1 VIAHRGASGY
11 LPEHTL
17 AAKAL
22 AFGLRADY
30 LEQDVVAT
38 RDGHLI
44 VFHDLTLEQTTD
56 VASRYPGRTRP
67 DGRYYCIDFTLQEL
81 RTLNVG
87 ERRATGRTA
96 ARYPKRYPPGAGR
109 FGIVTLEEEIG
120 FVQGLAQSTGRL
132 AGIYPEIKEPAWH
145 RNEGIDVGA
154 RLVETLERFGYRHPE
169 DSVYVQCFDPLEL
182 QRLRRELGCRLKLV
196 QLIDSAHGVP
206 TAVELEAIRAYADA
220 IGPSVS
226 LIYRGMGASGPV
238 LTSLIGDARGA
249 GLAVH
254 AYTFR
259 RDDLPAGIGS
269 FDDLLML
276 FVGQL
281 EVDGLFTDFPDL
293 VVRFIDER
301 MRS

>member
-1 VIAHRGASGY
+1 
-11 LPEHTL
+11 
-17 AAKAL
+17 
-22 AFGLRADY
+22 
-30 LEQDVVAT
+30 
-38 RDGHLI
+38 
-44 VFHDLTLEQTTD
+44 
-56 VASRYPGRTRP
+56 
-67 DGRYYCIDFTLQEL
+67 
-81 RTLNVG
+81 
-87 ERRATGRTA
+87 
-96 ARYPKRYPPGAGR
+96 
-109 FGIVTLEEEIG
+109 
-120 FVQGLAQSTGRL
+120 
-132 AGIYPEIKEPAWH
+132 
-145 RNEGIDVGA
+145 
-154 RLVETLERFGYRHPE
+154 
-169 DSVYVQCFDPLEL
+169 
-182 QRLRRELGCRLKLV
+182 V